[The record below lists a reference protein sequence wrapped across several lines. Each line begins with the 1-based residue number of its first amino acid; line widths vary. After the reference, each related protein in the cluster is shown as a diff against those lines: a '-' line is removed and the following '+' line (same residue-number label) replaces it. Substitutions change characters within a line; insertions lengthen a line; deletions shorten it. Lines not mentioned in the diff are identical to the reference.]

1 MKAVVHDFQLPT
13 CQLTQLPTLLDPAYC
28 SRTCTRC
35 GTLATIPR
43 IEGVSSR
50 SITWYSR
57 VKPSPL
63 MTSLCF
69 TGVQIFERTYCSRIF
84 FFAAVISLQLLQRL
98 AAQGSHVL
106 AVAKFIERVKGRLD
120 HVVRIGGADRLGEHV
135 LHAH

>member
-84 FFAAVISLQLLQRL
+84 FFPAVIILLESCGTGTL
-98 AAQGSHVL
+98 ACAGTWYLVL
-106 AVAKFIERVKGRLD
+106 SRKLS
-120 HVVRIGGADRLGEHV
+120 
-135 LHAH
+135 